1 MGFDKDTRNR
11 LSHFVANARTLLKEE
26 VEDQLQAIYGIRL
39 DGTIES
45 TDTLT
50 ALDEPGLQLAH
61 TLRERI
67 SYLARTHATEKTPE
81 ACTQKAIEQLAR
93 EQAFTVLNRLAAIRM
108 AEKRNIVQE
117 SVAKGYQS
125 RGFKVFES
133 LAGSSLGEIYARY
146 LQYIHC
152 LFDELTL
159 DLGMLFNRSS
169 PQGILFPREPA
180 LMPLLELFNSPDLE
194 ALWAEDE
201 TVGWIYQY
209 YNDPA
214 ERKEMRDKSAAPRNS
229 RELAVRNQ
237 FFTPRYVVE
246 FLTDNT
252 LGRIWYEMCQGQTNL
267 KDRCRYLV
275 RRPNEIFLKEGE
287 ATPEQPKQE
296 NLSQEELLKQAV
308 YIPHRQL
315 KDPRTILML
324 DPACG
329 SMHFGLY
336 AFDLFEEIYHEAWD
350 REEHNK
356 GALLRPKGM
365 KPLQQTYAD
374 KTLFLADI
382 PRLIIEHNIHGV
394 DIDPRA
400 TQIAALS
407 LWLRAHR
414 TWNDQKTPLAQRPR
428 ITKSNIV
435 CAEPMP
441 GDPALLKEFVK
452 ASFPADQQPL
462 FQHLLEQIFEKMQL
476 AGEAGSLLK
485 IEGEITS
492 AVEEAKVAWV
502 KSSTAPKLLFGTAE
516 LNAAKKPGSQAEL
529 PGMDTALIALD
540 VTTDFWERIEE
551 RIYAALRDYAEQAET
566 GEGFQRRLFAEDAA
580 QGFAFI
586 DICRKRYDVALMNP
600 PFGASTD
607 STKAL
612 LAQSYFAGRTDLYAC
627 SILRALEISSP
638 QGTIGAITAR
648 TGFFL
653 QSFAEWRTGL
663 LGSTSVGCFAD
674 LGGDVLDSA
683 MVETAA
689 YALHKGKLGIAPFFR
704 IEGDDKADGVLG
716 AINGLSTGLSG
727 QTTFLRNPLDFSNM
741 PDKAWSYWLPSD
753 LAAVVGQHKAF
764 DPHFGDIRL
773 GVQTNDDFRFSRL
786 WWEVPPD
793 LIGDSASAVK
803 HGKGWVTFLKGGDS
817 TKYFADISMVL
828 NWFGEGNELKKA
840 ITIALDGGHWSRHI
854 QSLECYFLPGV
865 SWALRTDNFDPHLV
879 PAGCI
884 SSVSRYFAIPRRVSI
899 ATLLGVWNC
908 RLFDFLAKLRMEKW
922 LQPKFVIG
930 VVKDL
935 PFPSLSNASQRDLEE
950 KVLNIWDLK
959 CGVSRS
965 DETSR
970 YAVVPEFGVG
980 QQIKVESLN
989 STIQDDT
996 PVGLIAEL
1004 EKDAERIV
1012 TAEFGYSSSQL
1023 GAVFSGL
1030 ATVKTKQSDSQEKQV
1045 QGALSFAFGVALGR
1059 WDIRYATG
1067 EQAAPELPDPFAPL
1081 PVCPPG
1087 QLQNAHGLPARPED
1101 VPTSYPL
1108 KNIPWDGI
1116 LVDDPNHPLDIEH
1129 RVREVIE
1136 IIWNGKEGGPSAE
1149 AIEHEAC
1156 EILGVKSLRDYF
1168 RKPACL
1174 FADHLKRYSKSRRQ
1188 APIYWPLSTKSG
1200 SYTLWIYYHRLTDQ
1214 TLHTCLIDF
1223 VIPKLKS
1230 IGNEIGNLRESKI
1243 TGERLEA
1250 LLELQEEL
1258 SDFKAE
1264 FEEIIKLP
1272 WKPNLNDGVL
1282 INAAPLWKLFRLPA
1296 WQKKL
1301 KATWDELKKGDYDW
1315 AHLAYTIWPERVKE
1329 ACKSDRSM
1337 AIAHGLE
1344 HLCTIEASKAKA
1356 KRKAKASSEDGAELD
1371 LFSNAPEIE
1380 EAEDSITIPPKGRK
1394 STAKK
1399 PSAGEKVT
1407 RPRGRPAKAP
1417 KSDNPQGDK

>member
-26 VEDQLQAIYGIRL
+26 IEDQLQAIYGIRL

-169 PQGILFPREPA
+169 PQGILFPREPS

-252 LGRIWYEMCQGQTNL
+252 LGRIWYEMCQGHTNL

-287 ATPEQPKQE
+287 AAPEQPQQD
-296 NLSQEELLKQAV
+296 NLSQEELLKQTV
-308 YIPHRQL
+308 YIPYRQL

-350 REEHNK
+350 REEQNQ
-356 GALLRPKGM
+356 GAILRPKGM

-374 KTLFLADI
+374 KTQFLADI

-428 ITKSNIV
+428 ITKSHIV

-452 ASFPADQQPL
+452 ASFLVGEQPL

-485 IEGEITS
+485 IEEEITS
-492 AVEEAKVAWV
+492 AVEEAKTAWA
-502 KSSTAPKLLFGTAE
+502 KNAPASKELFGTTE

-529 PGMDTALIALD
+529 PGMDIALSALD

-566 GEGFQRRLFAEDAA
+566 GGGFQRRLFAEDAA
-580 QGFAFI
+580 RGFAFI
-586 DICRKRYDVALMNP
+586 DVCRKRYDVALMNP
-600 PFGASTD
+600 PFGEPSFESKPYIFSNFPISKYD
-607 STKAL
+607 
-612 LAQSYFAGRTDLYAC
+612 LAATFAQRAADCLSSQGVVGSLTNR
-627 SILRALEISSP
+627 SIFYGQALEGWRSHQFLN
-638 QGTIGAITAR
+638 QGA
-648 TGFFL
+648 L
-653 QSFAEWRTGL
+653 QLFG
-663 LGSTSVGCFAD
+663 D
-674 LGGDVLDSA
+674 LGVGVLDSA
-683 MVETAA
+683 LVEAVAYTFSNVQGTAA
-689 YALHKGKLGIAPFFR
+689 SLFFKAVDRGIELHDYLRPLEA
-704 IEGDDKADGVLG
+704 GDLPVDCYL
-716 AINGLSTGLSG
+716 L
-727 QTTFLRNPLDFSNM
+727 QTNAFLRIPDF
-741 PDKAWSYWLPSD
+741 PFSYWVPADWLKAYTRFAPLASQGLVVRQGMESSD
-753 LAAVVGQHKAF
+753 
-764 DPHFGDIRL
+764 
-773 GVQTNDDFRFSRL
+773 NFRFVRL
-786 WWEVPPD
+786 WWETPIGETKWKPYSKGGSFGPHWRDIDVSVNWGTDGKEVKAYSGSIHGTWTKQITNTEYYGVAGICYPASRVEFSPRILPRGCVVGCKGPIIAFEATSTDATKTLILLAVMSSSAFRALVNLTTTSGDTMSKSYRERAVANVPAPELGNLEMQVAD
-793 LIGDSASAVK
+793 QTVAIVDRIRHFEASLETCR
-803 HGKGWVTFLKGGDS
+803 GFLKLALPAARS
-817 TKYFADISMVL
+817 VLADEVRQSRKI
-828 NWFGEGNELKKA
+828 
-840 ITIALDGGHWSRHI
+840 LDEDVSRHFGFHGPGY
-854 QSLECYFLPGV
+854 LHFEKTGYDDLADHMAVEEGELP
-865 SWALRTDNFDPHLV
+865 SF
-879 PAGCI
+879 
-884 SSVSRYFAIPRRVSI
+884 
-899 ATLLGVWNC
+899 
-908 RLFDFLAKLRMEKW
+908 
-922 LQPKFVIG
+922 
-930 VVKDL
+930 
-935 PFPSLSNASQRDLEE
+935 
-950 KVLNIWDLK
+950 
-959 CGVSRS
+959 
-965 DETSR
+965 
-970 YAVVPEFGVG
+970 
-980 QQIKVESLN
+980 
-989 STIQDDT
+989 
-996 PVGLIAEL
+996 
-1004 EKDAERIV
+1004 IV
-1012 TAEFGYSSSQL
+1012 
-1023 GAVFSGL
+1023 
-1030 ATVKTKQSDSQEKQV
+1030 
-1045 QGALSFAFGVALGR
+1045 GVALGR

-1087 QLQNAHGLPARPED
+1087 QLQSAQGLPANPED
-1101 VPTSYPL
+1101 VPASYPI

-1129 RVREVIE
+1129 RIREVIE

-1149 AIEHEAC
+1149 SIEHEAC

-1168 RKPACL
+1168 RKPAGF

-1243 TGERLEA
+1243 TGERLET
-1250 LLELQEEL
+1250 LLELQEEM

-1264 FEEIIKLP
+1264 LEEIIKLP

-1301 KATWDELKKGDYDW
+1301 KATWDELTKGDYDW
-1315 AHLAYTIWPERVKE
+1315 AHLAYTIWPERVKD

-1344 HLCTIEASKAKA
+1344 HLCTIEAPKAKA
-1356 KRKAKASSEDGAELD
+1356 KRKVKASSEDGAELD

-1399 PSAGEKVT
+1399 PVEGEKVT